1 MAQSWSVI
9 LVFLFA
15 ALLQSHS
22 AESGAPQGKRRQT
35 TTAGTK
41 TLQRPLQDLQ
51 NHRSNR
57 DRGGS
62 RGPDSLSAE
71 AGPGLLS
78 QSNPHPLVMPEED
91 GKGVEILSPVR
102 VETNP
107 DTYRVQ
113 MSTCMK
119 SPHQAQENG
128 LVGPR
133 KGRGHGHGNG
143 HEHRRHDK
151 GWYGK
156 GKSTGA
162 DKHSRHPLSS
172 QQIMQNWR
180 YVLLL
185 VKKWNGMNAGSLSN

>member
-1 MAQSWSVI
+1 MAQSWSLI

-15 ALLQSHS
+15 TLVQSHG

-35 TTAGTK
+35 ATAGTK

-51 NHRSNR
+51 NHRSSG
-57 DRGGS
+57 DHGGS

-113 MSTCMK
+113 MS
-119 SPHQAQENG
+119 PPQAQENA

-143 HEHRRHDK
+143 HKHRRHDK

-156 GKSTGA
+156 GKSTDV
-162 DKHSRHPLSS
+162 DKHSTHPLSS
-172 QQIMQNWR
+172 
-180 YVLLL
+180 
-185 VKKWNGMNAGSLSN
+185 